1 MKITSVQMTATLWI
15 DMSQE
20 DLDMIWACAEKHYDC
35 TVQQMT
41 RQGGVLF
48 GIKNQLTCSSSAST
62 NVHLG
67 FRDLDT
73 MAKAL
78 EQSHLLGLVGGLKL
92 HGKIYAMLRF
102 INSKFSVLD
111 ASEGAAETRALA
123 DTR

>member
-1 MKITSVQMTATLWI
+1 MTKRPSHDPERGINMKITSVKMTATLWI

-20 DLDMIWACAEKHYDC
+20 DLDMIWACAESHYDC
-35 TVQQMT
+35 TVQKMT

-48 GIKNQLTCSSSAST
+48 GIKNQLGESAST

-92 HGKIYAMLRF
+92 HGKIHDMLRF
-102 INSKFSVLD
+102 INSKSSVLD
-111 ASEGAAETRALA
+111 A
-123 DTR
+123 